1 MNRKSSKRNT
11 NQSPAMEEDH
21 SITQKDEL
29 PGVDYK
35 NKLGPRSLRHNRLNL
50 NTPTGESRFLHSVS
64 QELSKKSNVH
74 KLQNAF
80 QQTATGQNST
90 STALSSKMI
99 CLTNQDIA
107 INMSCPLDDISVPSY
122 INKWKNPELIQE
134 IPQRNLDD
142 GEADEITTPEKIYTR
157 PTVLAVNL
165 KWRNGIQVKQCHK
178 FTTRTLQLE
187 PIMRKTEFDYETKTK
202 FSKEVELACEELFPD
217 WRQKLMILDGNESH
231 GMYSSSGGGAG
242 GGDSGKTAKAARSDK
257 LSEDSSPAPPYTGSN
272 GDPHTR
278 EWKEFTDMEEHQ
290 ILVVPSHT
298 KGGFDMDLSKHYQFP
313 YQAKF
318 VIGRK
323 VYHHKFILRL
333 PVSKSPQHYGLIFT
347 FSEDANGHS
356 KLRIKSL
363 LSVYNIC
370 PHTTKYACLETYE
383 TNEKAIPD
391 QDLSMKT
398 RSRTNQSARAAKN
411 AVQLLSDNLKEEK
424 VVNTFCNNYQVS
436 RDLPQAAQ
444 DHFRFRRLY
453 DEAGNHVG
461 GNKQKKKQQMQ
472 RSIKSEQ
479 ARY

>member
-21 SITQKDEL
+21 SISQKDEL

-64 QELSKKSNVH
+64 QELSKKQNVH
-74 KLQNAF
+74 KFQNAF
-80 QQTATGQNST
+80 QQQTGQNSS
-90 STALSSKMI
+90 STALGSKTVW
-99 CLTNQDIA
+99 CTNQDIA
-107 INMSCPLDDISVPSY
+107 MSMSCPLDGISVPSY
-122 INKWKNPELIQE
+122 ISKWKNPDLIQE
-134 IPQRNLDD
+134 IPERNLDE
-142 GEADEITTPEKIYTR
+142 GEADEIATPAKILAR
-157 PTVLAVNL
+157 PTVIAVNL
-165 KWRNGIQVKQCHK
+165 KWKNGIQVKQCHK

-187 PIMRKTEFDYETKTK
+187 PVMKKTEFDYEAKTK

-231 GMYSSSGGGAG
+231 GMYSSSGGGT
-242 GGDSGKTAKAARSDK
+242 GDSGKTAKAARSDK
-257 LSEDSSPAPPYTGSN
+257 LSEDASPAPPYTGN

-298 KGGFDMDLSKHYQFP
+298 KGGFDMDVSKHYQFP

-347 FSEDANGHS
+347 FSEDTNGHS

-391 QDLSMKT
+391 QALSMRT

-436 RDLPQAAQ
+436 RELPQAAQ

-453 DEAGNHVG
+453 DEAGVYSV

-472 RSIKSEQ
+472 RNIKSEQ